1 MKKPLV
7 LAASAAL
14 MLSACATDFMAYK
27 TGTEITAEQLAQ
39 FQPGVSTQA
48 QVQAAVGAPNR
59 RESLN
64 GKELWHYDFNK
75 IRHIGANVNEATVFE
90 WDASGKLLQTYKT
103 GSTART
109 GNALIDAANGR

>member
-1 MKKPLV
+1 MKTSLV
-7 LAASAAL
+7 LAAAAAL

-27 TGTEITAEQLAQ
+27 SGTEITAEQLAQ
-39 FQPGVSTQA
+39 FQPGVSTQP

-64 GKELWHYDFNK
+64 GKELWYYDFNK
-75 IRHIGANVNEATVFE
+75 IRHVGANVNEATVFE